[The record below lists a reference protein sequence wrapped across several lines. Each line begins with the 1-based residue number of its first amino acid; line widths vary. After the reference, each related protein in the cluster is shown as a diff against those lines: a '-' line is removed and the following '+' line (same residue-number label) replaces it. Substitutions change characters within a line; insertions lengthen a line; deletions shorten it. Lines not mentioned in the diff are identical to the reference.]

1 MSENKLEPEESD
13 SQIDQEESQKGSG
26 RDEEILR
33 EKPPHHQPLYKLS
46 DRYKVSYYKPKRMC
60 NDMSISCSC

>member
-33 EKPPHHQPLYKLS
+33 EKPPHH
-46 DRYKVSYYKPKRMC
+46 
-60 NDMSISCSC
+60 

>member
-1 MSENKLEPEESD
+1 MSENKLDPEESD

-33 EKPPHHQPLYKLS
+33 EKPPHH
-46 DRYKVSYYKPKRMC
+46 
-60 NDMSISCSC
+60 

>member
-1 MSENKLEPEESD
+1 MSENKLDPEDSD

-33 EKPPHHQPLYKLS
+33 EKPPHH
-46 DRYKVSYYKPKRMC
+46 
-60 NDMSISCSC
+60 

>member
-1 MSENKLEPEESD
+1 MRENKLEPEESD

-33 EKPPHHQPLYKLS
+33 EKPPHH
-46 DRYKVSYYKPKRMC
+46 
-60 NDMSISCSC
+60 

>member
-1 MSENKLEPEESD
+1 MSENKLDPDESD

-33 EKPPHHQPLYKLS
+33 EKPPHH
-46 DRYKVSYYKPKRMC
+46 
-60 NDMSISCSC
+60 

>member
-1 MSENKLEPEESD
+1 MDSLILGPEESD

-33 EKPPHHQPLYKLS
+33 EKPPHH
-46 DRYKVSYYKPKRMC
+46 
-60 NDMSISCSC
+60 